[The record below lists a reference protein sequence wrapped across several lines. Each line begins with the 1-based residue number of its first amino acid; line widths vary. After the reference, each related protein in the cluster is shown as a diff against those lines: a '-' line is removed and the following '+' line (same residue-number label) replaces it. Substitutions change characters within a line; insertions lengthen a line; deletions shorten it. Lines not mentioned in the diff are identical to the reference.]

1 VLKRILTTEGLSFEV
16 KDLMV
21 DEAAAE
27 LMDRNSIRTVPVL
40 GINGALHHGD
50 ALRPEKLGSSSG
62 FRIRARFKFSKNI
75 SSKFFSGFGARTI
88 KIAVLDHCR

>member
-1 VLKRILTTEGLSFEV
+1 MGQAELIIYSTPLCAPCDVLKRTLTTEGLSFEV

-27 LMDRNSIRTVPVL
+27 LMDRNGIRTVPVL

-50 ALRPEKLGSSSG
+50 ALRSEKLV
-62 FRIRARFKFSKNI
+62 AL
-75 SSKFFSGFGARTI
+75 
-88 KIAVLDHCR
+88 LDFE

>member
-1 VLKRILTTEGLSFEV
+1 MGQAELIIYSTPLCAPCDVLKRILTTEGLSFEV

-27 LMDRNSIRTVPVL
+27 LMDRNGIRTVPVL

-50 ALRPEKLGSSSG
+50 ALRSEKLV
-62 FRIRARFKFSKNI
+62 AL
-75 SSKFFSGFGARTI
+75 
-88 KIAVLDHCR
+88 LDFE

>member
-1 VLKRILTTEGLSFEV
+1 MGQPEMIIYSTPLCAPCDVLKRILTTEGLSFEV

-27 LMDRNSIRTVPVL
+27 LMDRNGIRTVPVL

-50 ALRPEKLGSSSG
+50 ALRPEKLV
-62 FRIRARFKFSKNI
+62 AL
-75 SSKFFSGFGARTI
+75 
-88 KIAVLDHCR
+88 LDFE